1 MQSNAQDIIANA
13 SSSLARLEADLIGQ
27 RDELLQNR
35 AVEMAV
41 GAAAAD
47 RVIDCARKIREIMS
61 TTDQEGNLA

>member
-1 MQSNAQDIIANA
+1 MEINEQDILQNA
-13 SSSLARLEADLIGQ
+13 TCSLARLEADLIGQ
-27 RDELLQNR
+27 RDELFRNGS
-35 AVEMAV
+35 VEMAA